1 MAFEGNNCTAISNV
15 RRLPP
20 CLSIGHP
27 RATIPCFKSPE
38 ISGQIPQIKTARN
51 ETRAAKWLTAFALPN
66 LRPTHRRHWK
76 ASAPPPESS
85 AAAAAVRQ
93 KQNTVP
99 RRKWGCDGSILL
111 DAAGGEKS
119 AGPNA
124 NSLRGFDVIDTIKAR
139 VEAKCPG
146 VVSCADILALALRG
160 PTWEVPLGRRDSTT
174 ASQSLANANLP
185 SSGSSLSTLISTFAS
200 KGLSAT
206 DMTALSGAHTIG
218 LARCSTFRDHV
229 YNDANINSSFAARR
243 RKTCQR
249 SGGDSH
255 LAPMDVHSS
264 RVFDNSYYQNL
275 MARRGLFHSDQEL
288 FNGGSQDALVRQYS
302 ANPAL
307 FRKDFVTAMIKMGN
321 INPLTGTAGQIR
333 KNCRVVNR

>member
-1 MAFEGNNCTAISNV
+1 
-15 RRLPP
+15 
-20 CLSIGHP
+20 
-27 RATIPCFKSPE
+27 
-38 ISGQIPQIKTARN
+38 
-51 ETRAAKWLTAFALPN
+51 
-66 LRPTHRRHWK
+66 
-76 ASAPPPESS
+76 
-85 AAAAAVRQ
+85 
-93 KQNTVP
+93 
-99 RRKWGCDGSILL
+99 
-111 DAAGGEKS
+111 
-119 AGPNA
+119 
-124 NSLRGFDVIDTIKAR
+124 
-139 VEAKCPG
+139 
-146 VVSCADILALALRG
+146 
-160 PTWEVPLGRRDSTT
+160 VPLGRRDSTT

-243 RKTCQR
+243 RKTCPR

-275 MARRGLFHSDQEL
+275 MARRGLLHSDQEL